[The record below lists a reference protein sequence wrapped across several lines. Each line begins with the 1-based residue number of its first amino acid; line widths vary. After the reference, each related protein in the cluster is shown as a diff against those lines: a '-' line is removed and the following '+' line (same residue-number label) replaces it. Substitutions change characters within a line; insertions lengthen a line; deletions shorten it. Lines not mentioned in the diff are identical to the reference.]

1 MGWYYYR
8 RNSYEDSMRSKYWNV
23 EELLQRK
30 RLDGAPTT
38 TTVLCIARFGDK
50 MLKQA

>member
-8 RNSYEDSMRSKYWNV
+8 RNCYEDSMRSADWNV

-30 RLDGAPTT
+30 RQDGAPTT
-38 TTVLCIARFGDK
+38 TTVLFIAEFGDK